1 MQLCLFCDF
10 IVLANVCVCAFDDD
24 TDCQSMVD
32 YHAGLLISLL
42 VRAQICTAGFANWRL
57 LATRDKWWKMTVI
70 CLA

>member
-1 MQLCLFCDF
+1 MQLCLFCGF

-42 VRAQICTAGFANWRL
+42 VMVAPCQGTDMHSGIC
-57 LATRDKWWKMTVI
+57 
-70 CLA
+70 

>member
-42 VRAQICTAGFANWRL
+42 VMVAPCQGTDMHSGIC
-57 LATRDKWWKMTVI
+57 
-70 CLA
+70 